1 MRIVFRPAQG
11 SEKTFILPE
20 DGVVRLG
27 AGPSCQVRIEEPG
40 VLPVH
45 AFIKCVGGRAAL
57 IVQDAAAQV
66 LLNSIAVRKKVL
78 EPGDSIQLGDAILS
92 VEAVEKDDLIGTEP
106 GGYRIEALLGRGA
119 MGTVYRATQLS
130 LDRSVALKVLSPE
143 LTRDSDFVAKF
154 LEEAKAAAKLN
165 HANVVQIYD
174 AGETVLPGEA
184 GGEETRL
191 FYFSMEYLHGGTLQ
205 QVLDREGKIDLE
217 RALSIGC
224 DTARALVWA
233 QEHGIVHRDIKP
245 ANILFAAGG
254 NVKVADLGI
263 AADLE
268 RIMEGNE
275 GSRGTGSPRYM
286 APEQASGK
294 AVDHRADI
302 YALGTTLF
310 RAITGK
316 LPFDAKTPAEVVRLK
331 STEEAPRL
339 DTILPDAPPSLT
351 ALLSRMLARVPSGR
365 PAKCAEVLA
374 ALERCLEE
382 VGGEELEPEEAGTA
396 SGGPA
401 RTAVPR
407 RAKRRSLDRAR
418 KGGALLWRPFLDSTA
433 GKLNISVSA
442 LIIFSACVWAAFAEP
457 PSAAA
462 PAPIAGS
469 KEGAAPVKVAPRIA
483 KVTSDPDPGLPGADP
498 EINKTSPPGEGGGES
513 IGAGAATAS
522 PAAAARETAILK
534 ELGSI
539 LTDWRAGLIDA
550 RRAIAAIEDFKRKH
564 PEAPFADRAER
575 YASQIRDGLRESG
588 KSALARLVSG
598 DLEDAVARSEFKEAV
613 QRLVKLGEAH
623 PFNLPEINAEIKKIT
638 DAAGAALVKAEKDA
652 EDASE
657 AGEFSRALA
666 LLKKAKSLMPPELE
680 GRAGTGIERFERLE
694 KEHRQHGGEFL
705 SALEKVEE
713 AIASLDFDRAASL
726 ASSLRKVESPF
737 LARRRATVTEDTK
750 SSREAW
756 QRIQSRARAAG
767 GAAEGLQLLAAAP
780 KDLLGPVEGSTAA
793 RVIESLGILLLYT
806 HGPEGARELLLDAR
820 LPAEKR
826 AAYKARLEKEGG
838 SFLSRAVQKAN
849 RRLAELKK
857 SGGAAAAVECGAIAA
872 EIAKLIT
879 ANRKSAGY
887 KNARADL
894 AKTYLQARAEVLR
907 ASGPASLFRGKVVSW
922 KDGSI
927 ELEYGFDSP
936 RDLEDFVAAKS
947 SRSLM
952 EREGDIV
959 KMRGEFRLGH
969 GDVFRNRIQVSAKI
983 PAGGYTVQ
991 APNLNVA
998 LWTREDDIVSPDQKG
1013 SGSAPGAEEPESP
1026 RRHDGA
1032 LASYFVFAAGYSAR
1046 IPGARASDT
1055 LNPRGSEVFIE
1066 MPANAIFTGTR
1077 GLPLHSGG
1085 EADCLWATSVAGK
1098 VKGAQAFRMG
1108 MDSGVPSLNI
1118 NSRSIK
1124 LSDLKELEVMKRTV
1138 PYLGSVTFFTNGHVV
1153 YYDAITVEGELNP
1166 AWVEERLLSAGEV
1179 ELKVIEPDY
1188 PFGGGSRKADD
1199 EDAWEKELKKGSAK
1213 AGGK

>member
-27 AGPSCQVRIEEPG
+27 AGPSCQIRIEEPG
-40 VLPVH
+40 ILSVH

-66 LLNSIAVRKKVL
+66 LLNGNSVRTKVL
-78 EPGDSIQLGDAILS
+78 EPGDSIQLGDALLS

-184 GGEETRL
+184 GGEERRI

-205 QVLDREGKIDLE
+205 QILDREGKIDLE

-245 ANILFAAGG
+245 ANLLFAASGS
-254 NVKVADLGI
+254 VKVADLGI

-268 RIMEGNE
+268 RIMEGSA

-302 YALGTTLF
+302 YALGSTLF

-316 LPFDAKTPAEVVRLK
+316 LPFDARTPAEVVRLK

-339 DTILPDAPPSLT
+339 DTILPGAPPSLS

-374 ALERCLEE
+374 ALERCLAEVRSEE
-382 VGGEELEPEEAGTA
+382 TELEEAGEA
-396 SGGPA
+396 SGGPEGA
-401 RTAVPR
+401 TVPR
-407 RAKRRSLDRAR
+407 RAKRRRPYRAR
-418 KGGALLWRPFLDSTA
+418 KGEALLWRPFLESTA

-457 PSAAA
+457 PPAAA
-462 PAPIAGS
+462 PGPIVGS
-469 KEGAAPVKVAPRIA
+469 KGGAAPVKEALPIS
-483 KVTSDPDPGLPGADP
+483 KSTPDPGPPGAASGAG
-498 EINKTSPPGEGGGES
+498 KTSAPGDGGGKPSRTEV
-513 IGAGAATAS
+513 AAVAAATVG
-522 PAAAARETAILK
+522 RETAILK
-534 ELGSI
+534 ELDSI
-539 LTDWRAGLIDA
+539 LADWRVGLIDA
-550 RRAIAAIEDFKRKH
+550 RRAIAAMEDFKRKH
-564 PEAPFADRAER
+564 PEARFADRAEHHS
-575 YASQIRDGLRESG
+575 SQIREGLRESG
-588 KSALARLVSG
+588 KSALARLLSG
-598 DLEDAVARSEFKEAV
+598 DLENAVERSEFKEAV
-613 QRLVKLGEAH
+613 QRLVKLGDAH
-623 PFNLPEINAEIKKIT
+623 PFNLQEINAEIKKVT
-638 DAAGAALVKAEKDA
+638 DAAEAVLVKAEKDA
-652 EDASE
+652 DGASE
-657 AGEFSRALA
+657 AGELSEAIA
-666 LLKKAKSLMPPELE
+666 LLGIARDLMPPELE
-680 GRAGTGIERFERLE
+680 GRAGSRIEQLERFE
-694 KEHRQHGGEFL
+694 KEHNQHGAAFL

-713 AIASLDFDRAASL
+713 AIASLEFDRAASL

-737 LARRRATVTEDTK
+737 LARRRATVIEDTK

-780 KDLLGPVEGSTAA
+780 KDLLGRVEGPTAA

-806 HGPEGARELLLDAR
+806 HGPEAARELLLDAR
-820 LPAEKR
+820 LPAGKR

-838 SFLSRAVQKAN
+838 PFLSRAVKKAN

-857 SGGAAAAVECGAIAA
+857 AGGSAAAAECGAIAA

-879 ANRKSAGY
+879 ANRKTAGY
-887 KNARADL
+887 KNTRVDL
-894 AKTYLQARAEVLR
+894 AKVYLQARAEVHR
-907 ASGPASLFRGKVVSW
+907 VSAPASLFRGKVVSW

-936 RDLEDFVAAKS
+936 RDLEDFVAAESSKS
-947 SRSLM
+947 LT
-952 EREGDIV
+952 ELEDGIA
-959 KMRGEFRLGH
+959 KMRGEFRLGN
-969 GDVFRNRIQVSAKI
+969 GDVFRNRIQVSAKL

-991 APNLNVA
+991 APNMNVA
-998 LWTREDDIVSPDQKG
+998 LWTREDDIVSPGQL
-1013 SGSAPGAEEPESP
+1013 SGSASGDEEPESP
-1026 RRHDGA
+1026 RRRGGA
-1032 LASYFVFAAGYSAR
+1032 SGNYFVFAIGYSAR

-1055 LNPRGSEVFIE
+1055 LTPRGSGDFIE

-1085 EADCLWATSVAGK
+1085 EADCLWATSVAGN
-1098 VKGAQAFRMG
+1098 VRGSQAFRVG

-1118 NSRSIK
+1118 NSRWIK
-1124 LSDLKELEVMKRTV
+1124 LNDVKELEVMKRTE
-1138 PYLGSVTFFTNGHVV
+1138 PYLGSVTFFTNGHVLF
-1153 YYDAITVEGELNP
+1153 YDVITVEGELNP
-1166 AWVEERLLSAGEV
+1166 AWVEERLLAAGEV
-1179 ELKVIEPDY
+1179 DLKGIEPDY

-1199 EDAWEKELKKGSAK
+1199 EEAWEKELKRGPAK